1 MRWLSELNFRLL
13 PESLPESLRDHPADP
28 MEVDNPYHTS
38 GHAPEEDLARLVRRL
53 RPRHLLPV
61 HTEHPER
68 WTELL
73 RGEKIRILDDIGA
86 DR

>member
-1 MRWLSELNFRLL
+1 V
-13 PESLPESLRDHPADP
+13 
-28 MEVDNPYHTS
+28 EVDNPYHTS

-61 HTEHPER
+61 HTERPER